1 MPMTHRWRSEPR
13 YGSILSIVEI
23 TSLVSPGLKPQDD
36 KESDQTTSLSVSS
49 SGFI

>member
-1 MPMTHRWRSEPR
+1 MPMTHRWRSKPR
-13 YGSILSIVEI
+13 YGSILIVDI

-49 SGFI
+49 PGFI